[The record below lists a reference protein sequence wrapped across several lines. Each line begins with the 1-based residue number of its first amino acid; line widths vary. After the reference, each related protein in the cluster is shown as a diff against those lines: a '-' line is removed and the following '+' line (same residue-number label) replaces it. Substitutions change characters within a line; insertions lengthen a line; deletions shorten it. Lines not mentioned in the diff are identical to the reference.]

1 MEFPIGYTDLSN
13 SEPPECIASHIT
25 TDVDVRSGDGKT
37 PLMRVCASNFCSKQ
51 KLEWVELILERGADV
66 NAEDENCWTALF
78 FACLDGPGAV
88 CSKLIE
94 NGARVDGVDKWRWT
108 PLHVACYHDSHE
120 CVDVLLKNNA
130 DVDYPL
136 TRDNYT
142 PLIVACENDSKRSA
156 KILIDAGAKLNYK
169 IIGETMTALMVAT
182 AYYKIGCVELL
193 LQSKA
198 DVNAKD
204 SHGETVLM
212 RVCRY
217 AEDRE
222 KDDLHQKMAAW
233 FISSGCNL
241 DAQSRDGWT
250 ALKFSAADPR
260 CHSRTRLLL
269 ESKATPTLR
278 DYFCGDALM
287 IAAKHRNCEAV
298 RDLLQFPEVRD
309 AINCQ
314 DHNDSALKAALEC
327 SSFYNLECVRLLLDA
342 GANVNCSGFLGET
355 ALIAAARIGN
365 NEALPLLIR
374 RKANLDLKDAQGY
387 TALQLSSQRSDV
399 DCVRI
404 LLKSGASTEDYVRG
418 DQMSDEESDEEDLDH
433 DDIDR
438 EECDRL
444 VSTYERI
451 RKWRAAVRVRP
462 WILHWINDHSQRM
475 CAPDTPFSKYAI
487 HMEAGDS
494 ECAKTVFYEEYVRQ
508 LKGAISR
515 LVLLYVKSGKG
526 KNPLQF
532 IQNMQ
537 RLVNQQDPLRNP
549 DIKRLG
555 LCHLLSYVDVLEDTC
570 NPFLGGRKKV
580 SMAYD
585 IAKFRCGIE

>member
-1 MEFPIGYTDLSN
+1 MDFPIGYTDLSN
-13 SEPPECIASHIT
+13 SEPPEFIASHIT
-25 TDVDVRSGDGKT
+25 TDVDVRGGDGKT

-94 NGARVDGVDKWRWT
+94 NGARVNGVDKWRWT

-120 CVDVLLKNNA
+120 CVDVLLKNSA
-130 DVDYPL
+130 ALAFYL
-136 TRDNYT
+136 TRNNYT

-156 KILIDAGAKLNYK
+156 KILIDAGAELNYK
-169 IIGETMTALMVAT
+169 IIGENMTALTVAT
-182 AYYKIGCVELL
+182 AYHKIGCVELL

-198 DVNAKD
+198 DVNARD
-204 SHGETVLM
+204 SNRETVLM

-222 KDDLHQKMAAW
+222 KDDLHQKMAVW

-241 DAQSRDGWT
+241 DALDGRGWT
-250 ALKFSAADPR
+250 ALMFSATDPR

-278 DYFCGDALM
+278 DFFWGDALM
-287 IAAKHRNCEAV
+287 IAAKHKNCEAV
-298 RDLLQFPEVRD
+298 RDLLRFPEVRD

-314 DHNDSALKAALEC
+314 DHNDSALKNALQRD
-327 SSFYNLECVRLLLDA
+327 NMECVRLLLDA
-342 GANVNCSGFLGET
+342 GANVNCSGYFGET
-355 ALIAAARIGN
+355 ALMAAARIGN
-365 NEALPLLIR
+365 DEALPLLIR
-374 RKANLDLKDAQGY
+374 RKANLNLKDAQGY
-387 TALQLSSQRSDV
+387 TALQLASYSSNAV

-418 DQMSDEESDEEDLDH
+418 DQMSDEESDEEDLNH
-433 DDIDR
+433 ENIDT

-487 HMEAGDS
+487 HMEAGDF
-494 ECAKTVFYEEYVRQ
+494 ECAKIAFYKEYVEQ
-508 LKGAISR
+508 LKGAVSR
-515 LVLLYVKSGKG
+515 LVLRYVRSGQG
-526 KNPLQF
+526 KDPLLLL
-532 IQNMQ
+532 QNMQ
-537 RLVNQQDPLRNP
+537 YVIEGQDPRRNP
-549 DIKRLG
+549 GIKRLG
-555 LCHLLSYVDVLEDTC
+555 LCHFDSYAGMLKSICKTF
-570 NPFLGGRKKV
+570 PGGRDEV
-580 SMAYD
+580 STAYD
-585 IAKFRCGIE
+585 IAKFRCGIESE